1 MRPFKVL
8 FFDTSYSFLWR
19 LCCVAI
25 TSSVIQMASA
35 SFLLAWLY
43 IYAVRAG
50 NFTYYKWNL

>member
-35 SFLLAWLY
+35 SFLLA
-43 IYAVRAG
+43 
-50 NFTYYKWNL
+50 